1 MIFKLFTSNFQEI
14 SLYYLGN
21 CYRKI
26 FFYIKIKHFMT
37 FLQKHDILVVFFI
50 FFKIK
55 DVFTQ
60 S

>member
-37 FLQKHDILVVFFI
+37 FLQKNDILVVFLYFL
-50 FFKIK
+50 K
-55 DVFTQ
+55 
-60 S
+60 